1 MLALPENASHVVI
14 NLEDPKSH
22 LIPKKSDPLICRLI
36 EKSARIGICASK
48 LITAVGGGLSYGAA
62 PIVYLFD
69 EQKAAVWLLAVGL
82 ACTFLFCIARIME
95 SILFPVKKGMWI
107 CSG

>member
-1 MLALPENASHVVI
+1 LALSENASHVVI

-22 LIPKKSDPLICRLI
+22 LIPKKIDPLICRII
-36 EKSARIGICASK
+36 EKSARIGIYSSK
-48 LITAVGGGLSYGAA
+48 LITAIGGGFSFGAA
-62 PIVYLFD
+62 PIVYLLD

-82 ACTFLFCIARIME
+82 TCTFLFCVARIME
-95 SILFPVKKGMWI
+95 SILFPIKKGIWI